1 MAGTL
6 RHARPPRPCRARAQ
20 VDKDICVHSRAGQG
34 TADLV
39 RRPARL
45 TRAALLGQALPNAVS
60 PSRSLCGAS
69 CLWARC
75 CEAWCKDTWPW
86 RP

>member
-6 RHARPPRPCRARAQ
+6 RHAKPPRPRRARAQ
-20 VDKDICVHSRAGQG
+20 VDKDIRVPSRAGQG

-45 TRAALLGQALPNAVS
+45 TRAALLGQGLHNPV
-60 PSRSLCGAS
+60 SRSLYG
-69 CLWARC
+69 LGTLG
-75 CEAWCKDTWPW
+75 EAL
-86 RP
+86 